1 MKSHPSSAR
10 SIRLA
15 VIAGIAI
22 LVCGA
27 AYWAYATYE
36 LSQHIRRDS
45 AEAASSTAAYMQA
58 LGSLKQRLGDSIAEN
73 KRISAMLSD
82 EQKKSLDLQA
92 AKVRNEQK
100 IDILTKLTTI
110 DPELIKKYS
119 KVYFLSENYV
129 PARLAYVA
137 TSSLVSSQSKPV
149 PVLADIMPFLSSM
162 LADATRDG
170 IPLRVLS
177 GYRSFQTQ
185 MALKTGYKVIY
196 GAGTANQFS
205 ADQGYSEHQLG
216 TALDFTTPDTVG
228 ADQSFEDT
236 TAFRW
241 LNLNAYKYGFVISY
255 PKNNSYYEYEPWHWR
270 FVGRDLANLLR
281 HNNQYFYEMD
291 QRDIDQHLINL
302 FD

>member
-1 MKSHPSSAR
+1 MKSHTPFGR
-10 SIRLA
+10 GYRLA
-15 VIAGIAI
+15 IVAGIA
-22 LVCGA
+22 VVACGI
-27 AYWAYATYE
+27 AYWAYATYM
-36 LSQHIRRDS
+36 LSSHIERDRV
-45 AEAASSTAAYMQA
+45 ETASSTASYLQA
-58 LGSLKQRLGDSIAEN
+58 IGSLKQKLGDSIAEN

-92 AKVRNEQK
+92 IKARNEQK

-137 TSSLVSSQSKPV
+137 TSSLVSAQSKPV

-162 LADATRDG
+162 LADAARDG
-170 IPLRVLS
+170 IPLRALS

-185 MALKTGYKVIY
+185 MALKTGYKVVY

-216 TALDFTTPDTVG
+216 TALDFTTPEIAG
-228 ADQSFEDT
+228 AEPSFEDT

-270 FVGRDLANLLR
+270 FVGRDLANILR

-291 QRDIDQHLINL
+291 QREIDQHLINL